1 MGDMTFVAEP
11 GRQDITIT
19 RLFDFPPERVF
30 MAMTDPELIPQ
41 WWGPRKYTT
50 KVHKMRFKVGGQ
62 WRFINIDAQGKKY
75 GFHGVYHLIE
85 ARRRIVQTFEFEGM
99 PGHVSLE
106 DMTLED
112 RAGKTLLTAHSVFLS
127 VEDRDG
133 MMQGDM
139 EAGARE
145 TYDRLEEVIA
155 RV

>member
-75 GFHGVYHLIE
+75 GFHGVYHLI
-85 ARRRIVQTFEFEGM
+85 
-99 PGHVSLE
+99 
-106 DMTLED
+106 
-112 RAGKTLLTAHSVFLS
+112 
-127 VEDRDG
+127 
-133 MMQGDM
+133 
-139 EAGARE
+139 
-145 TYDRLEEVIA
+145 
-155 RV
+155 